1 MAINKNFVIKNGVQ
15 VATDLIVGD
24 SDTKKVGIG
33 TTIAGYTLHVGATN
47 VGGRG
52 GIGATDLNITGVGTV
67 TNFNVTGLSTFANDV
82 SVSGMVSAQALSI
95 GTTEVID
102 RGLRLSGIASLDA
115 VTTATIEEAIR
126 VGPNSFSDLKVSG
139 ISTFVGIATFAT
151 GLDVVS
157 GVSTFGAPLRIGFAG
172 TTDHAGVA
180 LGATVGFGTSAFF
193 QDGAAIY
200 MGDDSDLKIFHDS
213 SNSFIQDLGTGNLY
227 VDSNSLQI
235 RNATGTETQAVF
247 TENGSVELYFDN
259 SKKVETTSGGLNVTG
274 ITTFS
279 DRINVVSG
287 VSTFQDNAK
296 LTFGA
301 QSDLIVYHSGSHS
314 FIQDT
319 TGTGNLYI
327 DSNSLQ
333 IRNAAGDETQ
343 ATFAENGA
351 VSLFY
356 DNGNVFQTTP
366 QGVNVSGVTTSNRL
380 NISGVST
387 FTSIGSNLIPDGD
400 GSRNIGAAGS
410 EWQDLFIDGT
420 AKIDALEADTAK
432 IGDLTNNRV
441 VIVGT
446 SGELE
451 DDGNFTFDGTTLAV
465 TGKETVSVDITVGSG
480 VTIQNHGGVSIAGIT
495 TVGGNLL
502 AGGDIL
508 PDEDGSRDLG
518 SSSKEF
524 QDLFIDGT
532 ANIDTLAADTA
543 AIGDLTNNRVV
554 IAGSSGELEDDA
566 NLTFDGEK
574 FNVGSGV
581 TIQPHGGVSIAG
593 IVTVGGD
600 LNVKGDITY
609 DEITGR
615 NLNITGI
622 TTFAD
627 VVNVNGDVN
636 LGNATSDTIT
646 ATGRF
651 DSNIVPSGDTQDL
664 GTSSQEWRDLF
675 LDGTAH
681 VDTLDVDESATVTT
695 SLTVGTGVTIQSHGG
710 VSIAGLT
717 TANGGVQV
725 GSAITLA
732 TNGNLAV
739 TGIVTAKEFVGVFTS
754 AGGAGVGIG
763 STTGL
768 VGYGFTFINF
778 KGPGVSTVFA
788 SSTTGI
794 ATIFFQGGGGGVG
807 AAGTWTPEGSIG
819 ISTSKSV
826 GVNTTAINDPDLQ
839 GIGNTFQGL
848 YIGNGMLVNDNALNG
863 NHYIGTAFGGMMAGP
878 VTINGVLTVDGNYVV
893 V

>member
-67 TNFNVTGLSTFANDV
+67 TNFNVTGLSTFANDI

-200 MGDDSDLKIFHDS
+200 FGDDSDLKIFHDS

-235 RNATGTETQAVF
+235 RNATGTETQATF
-247 TENGSVELYFDN
+247 T
-259 SKKVETTSGGLNVTG
+259 
-274 ITTFS
+274 
-279 DRINVVSG
+279 
-287 VSTFQDNAK
+287 
-296 LTFGA
+296 
-301 QSDLIVYHSGSHS
+301 
-314 FIQDT
+314 
-319 TGTGNLYI
+319 
-327 DSNSLQ
+327 
-333 IRNAAGDETQ
+333 
-343 ATFAENGA
+343 ENGA

-356 DNGNVFQTTP
+356 DNGNVVQTTP
-366 QGVNVSGVTTSNRL
+366 QGINVSGVTTSNRL

-387 FTSIGSNLIPDGD
+387 FTSIGSNLIPDTD

-543 AIGDLTNNRVV
+543 AIGDLTNNRIV

-593 IVTVGGD
+593 ITTIGGN
-600 LNVKGDITY
+600 LFVKGDITY

-651 DSNIVPSGDTQDL
+651 DSDIVPSTDGARDL
-664 GTSSQEWRDLF
+664 GASGLEFKDLF
-675 LDGTAH
+675 IDGTAH
-681 VDTLDVDESATVTT
+681 IDTLDVDEAATVNT
-695 SLTVGTGVTIQSHGG
+695 SLTVGTGVTIQGNGG

-794 ATIFFQGGGGGVG
+794 ATIFFQGGGGQAG
-807 AAGTWTPEGSIG
+807 AAGTWSASGDIG
-819 ISTSKSV
+819 IHTTKSV
-826 GVNTTAINDPDLQ
+826 GINTNSITDADLQ

-848 YIGNGMLVNDNALNG
+848 YIGNGMVLNDNALNG

>member
-24 SDTKKVGIG
+24 SDSKRVGIG

-47 VGGRG
+47 IGGRG
-52 GIGATDLNITGVGTV
+52 GIGATDLVITGVGSV
-67 TNFNVTGLSTFANDV
+67 TNLNVTGLSTFANDV

-151 GLDVVS
+151 GLNVVS

-200 MGDDSDLKIFHDS
+200 FGDDSDLKIFHDS

-235 RNATGTETQAVF
+235 RNATGTETQATF
-247 TENGSVELYFDN
+247 T
-259 SKKVETTSGGLNVTG
+259 
-274 ITTFS
+274 
-279 DRINVVSG
+279 
-287 VSTFQDNAK
+287 
-296 LTFGA
+296 
-301 QSDLIVYHSGSHS
+301 
-314 FIQDT
+314 
-319 TGTGNLYI
+319 
-327 DSNSLQ
+327 
-333 IRNAAGDETQ
+333 
-343 ATFAENGA
+343 ENGA

-356 DNGNVFQTTP
+356 DNGNVVQTTP
-366 QGVNVSGVTTSNRL
+366 QGINVSGVTTSNRL

-387 FTSIGSNLIPDGD
+387 FTSIGSNLIPDTD

-432 IGDLTNNRV
+432 IGDLTDNRV

-451 DDGNFTFDGTTLAV
+451 DDGNFTFDGSTLNV
-465 TGKETVSVDITVGSG
+465 TGAITAGAGASVHSSTG
-480 VTIQNHGGVSIAGIT
+480 NAAFAGIVT
-495 TVGGNLL
+495 TGGALIVG
-502 AGGDIL
+502 AGATISGDIL
-508 PDEDGSRDLG
+508 PDADGSRDLG
-518 SSSKEF
+518 SSTLEF

-543 AIGDLTNNRVV
+543 AIGDLTDNRIV

-566 NLTFDGEK
+566 NLTFDGAK

-593 IVTVGGD
+593 IVTIGGN

-622 TTFAD
+622 TTLAGTSNFD
-627 VVNVNGDVN
+627 GDVN

-651 DSNIVPSGDTQDL
+651 DSDIVPSTDGARDL
-664 GTSSQEWRDLF
+664 GASGLEFKDLF
-675 LDGTAH
+675 IDGTAH
-681 VDTLDVDESATVTT
+681 IDTLDVDEAATVTT
-695 SLTVGTGVTIQSHGG
+695 QLSVGSGVTAFANGN
-710 VSIAGLT
+710 VAAAGIV
-717 TANGGVQV
+717 TANGGVKV
-725 GSAITLA
+725 GSAISIH
-732 TNGNLAV
+732 TNGNLGV
-739 TGIVTAKEFVGVFTS
+739 TGILTAKEFVGVFTS

-794 ATIFFQGGGGGVG
+794 ATIFFQGGGSGVG

-826 GVNTTAINDPDLQ
+826 GVNTTALNDPDVQ
-839 GIGNTFQGL
+839 GIGNSFQGL
-848 YIGNGMLVNDNALNG
+848 YIGNGMLMNDNALNG